1 MRALIAGCLAVILT
15 GTAALADPV
24 GKYTVAGT
32 NPGGGSSYS
41 GTVTVTKTGDTYKV
55 TWNIAGT
62 QYNGTGIGNDEFIAV
77 SYTSGGNTGLALL
90 SEQDDEWK
98 GIWTYAGGTKIG
110 TEVWTKK

>member
-1 MRALIAGCLAVILT
+1 MRGFIAGCVVAVLA
-15 GTAALADPV
+15 GTAACADPA
-24 GKYTVAGT
+24 GKYDVAGT
-32 NPGGGSSYS
+32 NPSGTTYS
-41 GTVTVTKTGDTYKV
+41 GTVTVQKTGDTYKV
-55 TWNIAGT
+55 TWNIGGS

-77 SYTSGGNTGLALL
+77 SYVSGGNSGLALL